1 MLTSLGLKIF
11 LWGIFLMAQGASQN
25 YGDMVGLRFVSGMF
39 EAVADPCF
47 GKLSVYNP
55 LTND

>member
-1 MLTSLGLKIF
+1 MKIF
-11 LWGIFLMAQGASQN
+11 LWGVFLMAQGASQN

-47 GKLSVYNP
+47 GEFSVYNP
-55 LTND
+55 LMNG